1 MTTAY
6 TSLLGLALPVTGEL
20 SGTWGDTVNTAITS
34 LLDTAVAGTTSITTD
49 SDITLTTTTG
59 ASNQARQAIILWNPA
74 SGTTTRNITAPA
86 QSKIY
91 TVINASGGT
100 QSIVIRGA
108 GPTTGVTIAKGES
121 ATVAWNGSDFV
132 KVGSSGGAITFT
144 DLTVTGNTILGD
156 AAADTLTVNATSTFA
171 SPVNFQGQVKLP
183 STGRSAAAALTPT
196 NPAFLYGVASTYT
209 DTTSSGT
216 LAPVATFYS
225 LAQPTLSTSNVTT
238 YTNAAT
244 LYLANAPA
252 AGGSATITNP
262 YALYVAAGASY
273 FGGNVTYGG
282 NLTVA
287 GNVLPSAGSTYNIGA
302 SGTTWNNF
310 YINYIKPVGGAAYVT
325 TPLMD
330 NYPDVN
336 AVKIYHSGTPAS
348 DYNFGSAGSTAGSG
362 LIAESVAYQATFSNG
377 PGFIFSTAASGGK
390 LLSLTTSGVGIGKN
404 SAAYSLD
411 IQAASTSD
419 LLLLRRGGSTAT
431 AFSASG
437 DGAVT
442 WGNGS
447 TDYGQLSWDTGQA
460 SIAAKSALYLKT
472 NIGTSSV
479 SALYLTTAGDAV
491 FYKNVNISAGGNAY
505 LTGSLGSRFWTPGL
519 AIGYGYS
526 GLYGPT
532 LTYLA
537 ERSGS
542 TWVSTG
548 GGTGTALT
556 LDEGSFQVLK
566 SQGVGA
572 AGTTLVWSPIIS
584 TTGQQVGIGRSAPS
598 SFTDLSIAQN
608 NTYAIGFDTAGA
620 TQNYSYRIDST
631 NSNAWTLG
639 ARTTSVDLYWIQPSG
654 NAVYTQT
661 GALRVHNGTT
671 AQRSTSSAGAIR
683 WNTSYPQLEVADGTN
698 YHKIVTE
705 PIVTSASGGTIT
717 TDGDYKVHTFTSS
730 GTFTLTT
737 ISGATRVLV
746 QVMILGGGGGGG
758 FYLGG
763 GGGSGAM
770 LETEVSMSAS
780 AYTVTVGAGGAAVNS
795 GLTYSGNGGFSSIT
809 GSLVSLN
816 ANGGGAGGNGQ
827 IGDAWGANGN
837 ATSNIGSGGGGGSPY
852 GVALSNANVNVVLG
866 GSAGWNGSGG
876 ACGTTYTGSFTFN
889 GGGGGG
895 GAQSAGVAPNIG
907 NGPVGAGGYGG
918 SARPSY
924 ITGSL
929 VSYGG
934 GGGGGYGSYLAN
946 QAIGGGSGA
955 GYGVGSANSGPT
967 LQATAGTAN
976 QGGGG
981 GGGQA
986 YSPYQQGGA
995 GGSGIV
1001 IIRYKF
1007 Q

>member
-1 MTTAY
+1 MAQAGYTPIQLYYSTTAAAVP
-6 TSLLGLALPVTGEL
+6 TAGNLNSGEL
-20 SGTWGDTVNTAITS
+20 AINITDGKLYYKSNAGVVTLLAGATGGGPAGGSNTQVQFNSSGILAGSANMTFNGTTLTAGGLT
-34 LLDTAVAGTTSITTD
+34 TTGTTS
-49 SDITLTTTTG
+49 
-59 ASNQARQAIILWNPA
+59 
-74 SGTTTRNITAPA
+74 
-86 QSKIY
+86 
-91 TVINASGGT
+91 
-100 QSIVIRGA
+100 
-108 GPTTGVTIAKGES
+108 TGVLS
-121 ATVAWNGSDFV
+121 
-132 KVGSSGGAITFT
+132 
-144 DLTVTGNTILGD
+144 VTGNTTLGD
-156 AAADTLTVNATSTFA
+156 AAADSVTVN
-171 SPVNFQGQVKLP
+171 
-183 STGRSAAAALTPT
+183 
-196 NPAFLYGVASTYT
+196 
-209 DTTSSGT
+209 GT
-216 LAPVATFYS
+216 I
-225 LAQPTLSTSNVTT
+225 TSNLIFTDNT
-238 YTNAAT
+238 YD
-244 LYLANAPA
+244 
-252 AGGSATITNP
+252 
-262 YALYVAAGASY
+262 
-273 FGGNVTYGG
+273 
-282 NLTVA
+282 
-287 GNVLPSAGSTYNIGA
+287 IGA
-302 SGTTWNNF
+302 SGATRPRSLFLGSNITAGGSINAGNVITSSGFTAPASGTSAELGYNGTSAVLRGYNRTGSAYVNLLLNDNITVTSGGTTGQVSIGGTTFIDNNARLTLT
-310 YINYIKPVGGAAYVT
+310 GAAGDT
-325 TPLMD
+325 NGLS
-330 NYPDVN
+330 
-336 AVKIYHSGTPAS
+336 IYENSTGNGARLRLTQQVGS
-348 DYNFGSAGSTAGSG
+348 IDYN
-362 LIAESVAYQATFSNG
+362 ATFSTGGNYHNFKIGNIISAYIDVNG
-377 PGFIFSTAASGGK
+377 VNVVPST
-390 LLSLTTSGVGIGKN
+390 
-404 SAAYSLD
+404 
-411 IQAASTSD
+411 
-419 LLLLRRGGSTAT
+419 T
-431 AFSASG
+431 AF
-437 DGAVT
+437 
-442 WGNGS
+442 
-447 TDYGQLSWDTGQA
+447 
-460 SIAAKSALYLKT
+460 
-472 NIGTSSV
+472 
-479 SALYLTTAGDAV
+479 
-491 FYKNVNISAGGNAY
+491 
-505 LTGSLGSRFWTPGL
+505 LTGSLGSRLWTPGL
-519 AIGYGYS
+519 AIGSGYS
-526 GLYGPT
+526 GVYGPA

-537 ERSGS
+537 TRSGS
-542 TWVSTG
+542 TWVSDG
-548 GGTGTALT
+548 GGTATALT

-566 SQGVGA
+566 SQGVGGP
-572 AGTTLVWSPIIS
+572 GTTLVWSPIIS

-639 ARTTSVDLYWIQPSG
+639 ARTTSVDLYWIQPGG

-671 AQRSTSSAGAIR
+671 AQRSTVSAGAIR

-746 QVMILGGGGGGG
+746 QVMVLGGGGGGG

-827 IGDAWGANGN
+827 INDAWGANGN

-852 GVALSNANVNVVLG
+852 GVTISNATVNVVLG